1 MALSGHTAATYLL
14 VPGLLGPLLLY
25 LLQLGLGLP
34 LGWLLL
40 PGLAL
45 LRLRLQRARHEVTV
59 AEEVRERYNV
69 IVVGAGMS
77 GLCAGARLA
86 QARVPFTIFEAGK
99 LLLLGFLLAWILRCT
114 CHVSGEEVGGT
125 WHHNTYPGC
134 ACDVW
139 TTLYQFTFA
148 QNPDWSRFVAP
159 AAEIKRYL
167 ETFAAEHGLYP
178 HIQFGTRVRSAAWRQ
193 DEAVW
198 KVVTDKGGHAV
209 VTRVIYQAALD

>member
-1 MALSGHTAATYLL
+1 M
-14 VPGLLGPLLLY
+14 
-25 LLQLGLGLP
+25 
-34 LGWLLL
+34 
-40 PGLAL
+40 
-45 LRLRLQRARHEVTV
+45 
-59 AEEVRERYNV
+59 
-69 IVVGAGMS
+69 
-77 GLCAGARLA
+77 
-86 QARVPFTIFEAGK
+86 
-99 LLLLGFLLAWILRCT
+99 
-114 CHVSGEEVGGT
+114 SGEEVGGT

-209 VTRVIYQAALD
+209 VTRVMYQAARDCYVSLCICAPRDSCWPGRAPQQVPHLGVRRAAPARAAAAARHPDLRRPQLPLRPLGPRRGHRRQEGGYYFGQRSAAITTTT